1 MLLIKPTYCPECF
14 NTSLELKNSG
24 KVYLYFDGKKKES
37 SVFLYNIEKDSAEEI
52 HQRLE
57 EKLEDFF
64 KWYGS
69 FDNKLTIN
77 KVEAISPDFV
87 CDEGCTLAAGFQPS
101 VGGVLFEESVFQELV
116 EETATKYGVDL
127 D

>member
-1 MLLIKPTYCPECF
+1 MLYIKPTYCPECF
-14 NTSLELKNSG
+14 NTSLILKNSG

-37 SVFLYNIEKDSAEEI
+37 SVFLYNIEKDSPEEVL
-52 HQRLE
+52 QRLE

-69 FDNKLTIN
+69 FDNKLTIS

-87 CDEGCTLAAGFQPS
+87 CEEGCSLSSGFQPS
-101 VGGVLFEESVFQELV
+101 VVGVLFDEGAFAELV
-116 EETATKYGVDL
+116 EETSSKYGVEL